1 MHLRTRRRSTDK
13 ENYRIAHHMCS
24 AIALHPVL
32 ANAARDN
39 VKKEYPISGK
49 KQCNGCGY
57 ILLRYIRACFLLCG
71 HESGANKLTVENV
84 TGSIGAKAISGK
96 SGDGLASLKEIHAS
110 AWIFKT
116 VIRRLYT
123 RSNVALHFFM
133 CGCVSP
139 FYLICSCQENITDTT
154 CYRSVMRCF
163 RYYF

>member
-39 VKKEYPISGK
+39 VKKEYPTSGK

-71 HESGANKLTVENV
+71 HESGANKLTVENI
-84 TGSIGAKAISGK
+84 TGSIGAKAISGN

-123 RSNVALHFFM
+123 RSNVALHFFY
-133 CGCVSP
+133 VW
-139 FYLICSCQENITDTT
+139 
-154 CYRSVMRCF
+154 MRF
-163 RYYF
+163 SFLPDMQFSGKYY